1 MFLLSKVTVPLVGLY
16 KPVKTLKKVVFPAPF
31 GPIKETTPP
40 VGISNETSS
49 TATKPTN
56 LTEILS
62 ACNTGLVIINDFQY
76 LMSNHLLHAEFVL
89 VEIRVID
96 LHAYKAS

>member
-1 MFLLSKVTVPLVGLY
+1 MFWNVLATPAWAILCGGFAVISLLSKVTVPLVGLY
-16 KPVKTLKKVVFPAPF
+16 SPVKTLKKVVFPAPL

-49 TATKPTN
+49 TATKPPN

-62 ACNTGLVIINDFQY
+62 ACNTGLAIINDLQC
-76 LMSNHLLHAEFVL
+76 
-89 VEIRVID
+89 
-96 LHAYKAS
+96 